1 MQPLPFIF
9 IQPTIQQDIFANPQA
24 PAAHFC
30 FQSAVQLLQPDFR
43 KSVFRK
49 AGKPR
54 IAPRIYCAK
63 ITARRNRSESVF
75 PNEVRWKN
83 LLRHLRIP
91 QPAGSCSELCPAFH
105 MLELAK
111 GFEPPTP

>member
-9 IQPTIQQDIFANPQA
+9 NQRIIFVNPQA
-24 PAAHFC
+24 RQHT
-30 FQSAVQLLQPDFR
+30 SASGPQVNFYKQTFANQGNQESRHEF
-43 KSVFRK
+43 
-49 AGKPR
+49 
-54 IAPRIYCAK
+54 
-63 ITARRNRSESVF
+63 TARRSLHAGTD

-91 QPAGSCSELCPAFH
+91 QPAGTCFELCPAFH